1 MAARTIRTNLL
12 WVVFAALLPL
22 SGVAVWQAYVG
33 LEDSRILVA
42 TRLRANASAIAER
55 ERDPFI
61 VARNSLIIAAE
72 QPDVRQIGSRCSE
85 ILAGALKGAYGV
97 LNFLRTD
104 ADGKARCSVLPF
116 TPGQDLSKNRWW
128 LDRRGRD
135 GLYLAE
141 PEIGA
146 ISKRPVLIMVL
157 PLYSSAGRFLGTL
170 SAGVSIEQ
178 LQASV
183 QRKKPDVPGVVL
195 LADGSGRP
203 IITEQAKRF
212 GVLDDVIDA
221 QSFPHLT
228 VAKDGSEWT
237 YVTAPLFRNDLH
249 IVYAEPEKSVTKSA
263 LSRMWPS
270 LLLPLLALV
279 LASIAI
285 WFATQRLILRWLN
298 QLQMLTAR
306 FARGDF
312 TGELAKYDNAPAEL
326 SEFAADLHN
335 MAGAIDTQE
344 RELREALA
352 TKIALTKEVNHRVK
366 NNLQII
372 NSLLTLQSE
381 RVTDPVVRLALGQ
394 ARSRIAALGLI
405 HRLLYEGDGGDE
417 QGSVNMRRLLNDLSA
432 QLRNGFRERAGITL
446 ECHASDTFLTADQA
460 VPVTLFTVEAVT
472 NAFQHAFV
480 EGRKGSIILHFEVDG
495 GTAEMR
501 VADDGQGFVQAATTN
516 NMGIDLIQA
525 FGQQV
530 DGIVE
535 INSLPSGTELT
546 LRFAVSS

>member
-22 SGVAVWQAYVG
+22 CGVAVWQAYVG

-42 TRLRANASAIAER
+42 TRLRANASVIAER

-61 VARNSLIIAAE
+61 IARNSLIIAAE

-85 ILAGALKGAYGV
+85 ILAGALKGAYGL
-97 LNFLRTD
+97 LNFLRAD

-116 TPGQDLSKNRWW
+116 TAGQDLSKNRWW
-128 LDRRGRD
+128 LDRRGRQS
-135 GLYLAE
+135 LYLSE
-141 PEIGA
+141 PEVGA
-146 ISKRPVLIMVL
+146 ISKRPILIMVL
-157 PLYSSAGRFLGTL
+157 PLYSSEGKFQGTL

-178 LQASV
+178 LQASLR
-183 QRKKPDVPGVVL
+183 RKGPGVPGVVL
-195 LADGSGRP
+195 LADGTGKP

-221 QSFPHLT
+221 QSFPHVT

-249 IVYAEPEKSVTKSA
+249 IVYAEPEKAVTKSA

-298 QLQMLTAR
+298 QLQLLTAR

-344 RELREALA
+344 RDLREALA

-417 QGSVNMRRLLNDLSA
+417 QGCVNMRRLLNDLSA
-432 QLRNGFRERAGITL
+432 QLRNSFRDRTEITL

-480 EGRKGSIILHFEVDG
+480 AGRKGSINLHFEVDG
-495 GTAEMR
+495 GTAEML
-501 VADDGQGFVQAATTN
+501 VADDGQGFVQAATTK

-546 LRFAVSS
+546 LRFPVSS

>member
-33 LEDSRILVA
+33 LQDSRTLVA

-61 VARNSLIIAAE
+61 IARNSLIIAAE

-85 ILAGALKGAYGV
+85 ILAGALKGAYGL

-104 ADGKARCSVLPF
+104 ADGRARCSVLPF

-128 LDRRGRD
+128 LDRRGRE

-157 PLYSSAGRFLGTL
+157 PLYSSAGRFQGTL

-178 LQASV
+178 LQASL

-195 LADGSGRP
+195 LADGSGTP
-203 IITEQAKRF
+203 IITNQAKRF
-212 GVLDDVIDA
+212 GVLDEVIDA
-221 QSFPHLT
+221 QSFPHMT

-249 IVYAEPEKSVTKSA
+249 IVYAEPEKLVTRTA
-263 LSRMWPS
+263 LSRMWLS

-381 RVTDPVVRLALGQ
+381 RLTDPVVRLALGQ

-432 QLRNGFRERAGITL
+432 QLRNGFRARAGITL

-480 EGRKGSIILHFEVDG
+480 AGRKGSIILHFEVDG

-501 VADDGQGFVQAATTN
+501 VSDDGQGFVQAATTN

-530 DGIVE
+530 DGKVE